1 MTTSSIKR
9 RRSPHD
15 ARASNDGDGL
25 ENDNDNNSSTRSSRS
40 RSSSGSS
47 SSALPNNSIS
57 ISSNMSKRDSEEDT
71 WASKGYSYINPFVHR
86 IEIDSHIE
94 VAKIYVLTVLLL
106 PIRVVGCI
114 LSLLSAWMFACIGLY
129 GISMEELQAKP
140 LSGWRRHMQYWTA
153 RAMRMVYTS
162 GSFLYI
168 EMKGTPAS
176 AKEAPIL
183 VVAPH
188 SSYVDSILVVSGHPP
203 SIVAKRET
211 ADIPLLGRIINYA
224 QPIYVQREDPNSRQN
239 TIRHIV
245 DRARSSDDWPQ
256 VVIFSE
262 GTCTN
267 RTALIKFKPGAFYPG
282 VPVQP
287 VLLRYPNKYD
297 TFTWTW
303 DGPGVLRLLW
313 LTMTQFY
320 NRCEIEY
327 LPVYTPSPAEV
338 ADANLYANNVREVMA
353 KALGV
358 PTSDYSFEDVIVMSR
373 AREMKIP
380 FPGDIV
386 EIERTLDTL
395 DLLDSQRDME
405 LCEMYLKLTNTDK
418 LDIITFAELLQV
430 DLKNPNLH
438 KLFALLDHRRK
449 GTVSLKSF
457 LLCSLFC
464 KLKNSDVITFLRAL
478 IKLYSESS
486 QQIDRE
492 SFTRLLRHGGDKL
505 NEKKAQALFF
515 ALDTANVGH
524 VSFDMFAQYT
534 EKQPSYKF
542 LYHKSEHIRRTKANL
557 IKATPTA
564 N

>member
-1 MTTSSIKR
+1 MTTSTIKR

-15 ARASNDGDGL
+15 VREPTDGNDIDNETDTDNNSSSVL
-25 ENDNDNNSSTRSSRS
+25 ENDNVVI
-40 RSSSGSS
+40 
-47 SSALPNNSIS
+47 PNNLT
-57 ISSNMSKRDSEEDT
+57 KRDSEEDA

-86 IEIDSHIE
+86 IDIDSHIE
-94 VAKIYVLTVLLL
+94 VAKIYVLSVLLL
-106 PIRVVGCI
+106 PIRVVGCV

-129 GISMEELQAKP
+129 GMTLDDLKEKP
-140 LSGWRRHMQYWTA
+140 LKGWRRHVQYLCA
-153 RAMRMVYTS
+153 RAMRAVYTA
-162 GSFLYI
+162 GSFHYLST
-168 EMKGTPAS
+168 KGTPAT
-176 AKEAPIL
+176 AKDAPIL

-239 TIRHIV
+239 TIRDIV
-245 DRARSSDDWPQ
+245 DRARSKDDWPQ
-256 VVIFSE
+256 VVIFAE

-287 VLLRYPNKYD
+287 VLLRYPNKFD

-327 LPVYTPSPAEV
+327 LPVYNPSPAEI
-338 ADANLYANNVREVMA
+338 ADANLYANNVRQVMA

-373 AREMKIP
+373 AREMKVP

-386 EIERTLDTL
+386 EIEHTLDHL
-395 DLLDSQRDME
+395 GLLDSKRDAE
-405 LCEMYLKLTNTDK
+405 ICENYLRLTNTDK
-418 LDIITFAELLQV
+418 LDIITFAELLQA
-430 DLKNPNLH
+430 DLKSPNLH
-438 KLFALLDHRRK
+438 KLFALLDHRRE
-449 GTVSLKSF
+449 GRVCLKSF
-457 LLCSLFC
+457 LICSLFC
-464 KLKNSDVITFLRAL
+464 KYKNADILTFLRAL
-478 IKLYSESS
+478 TNVYSESDKK
-486 QQIDRE
+486 ITRE
-492 SFTRLLRHGGDKL
+492 SFIKLLRHAGSKL
-505 NEKKAQALFF
+505 NEQKAQALFF
-515 ALDTANVGH
+515 ALDTANVGY

-534 EKQPSYKF
+534 EKQSNYKF
-542 LYHKSEHIRRTKANL
+542 LYHKSEHIRRTKST
-557 IKATPTA
+557 KST
-564 N
+564 

>member
-9 RRSPHD
+9 RRSPH
-15 ARASNDGDGL
+15 AAPASNDGESL
-25 ENDNDNNSSTRSSRS
+25 ENDNDNNSSRTDSSNS
-40 RSSSGSS
+40 R
-47 SSALPNNSIS
+47 ALPNNRIS
-57 ISSNMSKRDSEEDT
+57 ISNMSKRDSEEDS

-86 IEIDSHIE
+86 IQIDDHIE

-106 PIRVVGCI
+106 PIRVVGCV

-129 GISMEELQAKP
+129 GMSMEELQAKP
-140 LSGWRRHMQYWTA
+140 LSGWRKLMQYWTA

-162 GSFLYI
+162 GSFHYI
-168 EMKGTPAS
+168 KMKGTPATS
-176 AKEAPIL
+176 KEAPIL

-188 SSYVDSILVVSGHPP
+188 SSYVDSIVVVSGHPP

-239 TIRHIV
+239 TIKNIV
-245 DRARSSDDWPQ
+245 DRARSPEDWPQ
-256 VVIFSE
+256 VVIFAE

-287 VLLRYPNKYD
+287 VLLRYPNKFD

-327 LPVYTPSPAEV
+327 LPVYTPSPAEM
-338 ADANLYANNVREVMA
+338 ADANLYANNVRQVMA
-353 KALGV
+353 AALDV

-386 EIERTLDTL
+386 EIEHTLDAL
-395 DLLDSQRDME
+395 DLLDSKRDME
-405 LCEMYLKLTNTDK
+405 LCEKYLTLANPEN

-430 DLKNPNLH
+430 DLKNPDLH
-438 KLFALLDHRRK
+438 KLFALLNHRHK

-457 LLCSLFC
+457 LVCSLFC
-464 KLKNSDVITFLRAL
+464 KLKNDEIIEFLRAL

-486 QQIDRE
+486 EKISRE
-492 SFTRLLRHGGDKL
+492 NFTRLMKHGGSKMT
-505 NEKKAQALFF
+505 EQKTQTLFY
-515 ALDTANVGH
+515 ALDPDNVGY
-524 VSFDMFAQYT
+524 VSFDKFVQYT
-534 EKQPSYKF
+534 EQQPSYKF
-542 LYHKSEHIRRTKANL
+542 LYHKSEHIRRTKSS
-557 IKATPTA
+557 KATPTT

>member
-1 MTTSSIKR
+1 MAPVLKRPNFFKGLVRTSSWTGRTEHDVGARKHKI
-9 RRSPHD
+9 PH
-15 ARASNDGDGL
+15 GELCG
-25 ENDNDNNSSTRSSRS
+25 
-40 RSSSGSS
+40 
-47 SSALPNNSIS
+47 
-57 ISSNMSKRDSEEDT
+57 
-71 WASKGYSYINPFVHR
+71 
-86 IEIDSHIE
+86 E
-94 VAKIYVLTVLLL
+94 VYVLTVLLL
-106 PIRVVGCI
+106 PIRVVGCV
-114 LSLLSAWMFACIGLY
+114 LSLISAWMFACIGLY
-129 GISMEELQAKP
+129 GMTLDDLKAKP
-140 LSGWRRHMQYWTA
+140 LTGWRKQMQYMTA
-153 RAMRMVYTS
+153 KAMRMLYAS
-162 GSFLYI
+162 GSFYYVN
-168 EMKGTPAS
+168 MKGAPATP
-176 AKEAPIL
+176 KQAPIL

-188 SSYVDSILVVSGHPP
+188 SSYVDSILVVATGPP

-239 TIRHIV
+239 TIRDIV
-245 DRARSSDDWPQ
+245 DRARSTDDWPQ
-256 VVIFSE
+256 VVIFAE

-287 VLLRYPNKYD
+287 VLLKYPNKYD

-320 NRCEIEY
+320 NRCEVEY
-327 LPVYTPSPAEV
+327 LPVYQPNEAEM

-373 AREMKIP
+373 ARDMKIP

-386 EIERTLDTL
+386 EIERTIEQLGLLESTRDT
-395 DLLDSQRDME
+395 E
-405 LCEMYLKLTNTDK
+405 LCEIYLSLSNTDK

-430 DLKNPNLH
+430 DLKNPYLH
-438 KLFALLDHRRK
+438 KLFALLDHRRR

-457 LLCSLFC
+457 LLCSLFS
-464 KLKNSDVITFLRAL
+464 KLKNADLSTFLRAL

-486 QQIDRE
+486 EKISRE
-492 SFTRLLRHGGDKL
+492 SFVRLMRHAGGKL
-505 NEKKAQALFF
+505 NEQKAQALYY
-515 ALDTANVGH
+515 AVDTANIGY
-524 VSFDMFAQYT
+524 VSFDSFVAYT
-534 EKQPSYKF
+534 EKTSSYKF
-542 LYHKSEHIRRTKANL
+542 FYHKSEHIRRS
-557 IKATPTA
+557 KATVASNP

>member
-1 MTTSSIKR
+1 MTRQRDDMVMTEDIMVNTDHKR
-9 RRSPHD
+9 
-15 ARASNDGDGL
+15 
-25 ENDNDNNSSTRSSRS
+25 
-40 RSSSGSS
+40 SGSN
-47 SSALPNNSIS
+47 L
-57 ISSNMSKRDSEEDT
+57 SKRDSMENS
-71 WASKGYSYINPFVHR
+71 WSSKGYSYINPFVHR
-86 IEIDSHIE
+86 IEIDSQIE
-94 VAKIYVLTVLLL
+94 LAKVYVLTVLLL
-106 PIRVVGCI
+106 PIRVVGCV

-129 GISMEELQAKP
+129 GLTLDDLKQKP
-140 LSGWRRHMQYWTA
+140 LTGWRKQVQYLAA
-153 RAMRMVYTS
+153 RAMRMVYTA
-162 GSFLYI
+162 GSFHYI
-168 EMKGTPAS
+168 NMKGTPATS
-176 AKEAPIL
+176 REAPIL

-188 SSYVDSILVVSGHPP
+188 SSYVDSILVVASHPP

-211 ADIPLLGRIINYA
+211 SDIPLLGRIINYA

-239 TIRHIV
+239 TIRDIV
-245 DRARSSDDWPQ
+245 ERARSTDDWPQ
-256 VVIFSE
+256 VVIFAE

-287 VLLRYPNKYD
+287 VLLRYPNKFD

-327 LPVYTPSPAEV
+327 LPVYTPSAAEK
-338 ADANLYANNVREVMA
+338 ADANLYAQNVREVMA

-373 AREMKIP
+373 ARDMKIP

-386 EIERTLDTL
+386 EIERTLDQL
-395 DLLDSQRDME
+395 GILESKRDAQ
-405 LCEMYLKLTNTDK
+405 LCEKYLNLSNTDK

-430 DLKNPNLH
+430 DLKDQNLH
-438 KLFALLDHRRK
+438 KLFALLDHRGK

-464 KLKNSDVITFLRAL
+464 KLKNSDILTFLRAL
-478 IKLYSESS
+478 VNIYSESS
-486 QQIDRE
+486 QRIDRD
-492 SFTRLLRHGGDKL
+492 SFARLLRHAGGKL
-505 NEKKAQALFF
+505 NEQNAQLLFF
-515 ALDTANVGH
+515 KLDTANLGY
-524 VSFDMFAQYT
+524 VSFENFAEYT
-534 EKQPSYKF
+534 EKLPNYKF
-542 LYHKSEHIRRTKANL
+542 LYHKSEHIRRSKVTSTPATTTPPPTSTATAKSISTSMPRPL
-557 IKATPTA
+557 I